1 MQRCTGHLASVD
13 LYRVKNSYR
22 RDLTGTGRRPL
33 NVVEPCFKELVFK
46 LKGNTVLEMVPCPS
60 AGAGVGNGVIG
71 HDQSVDRQIIL
82 GRFVPQHLNVQI
94 HHIVICRCKLNRV
107 HSAEAEFSE
116 LCQLHAFAVRL
127 GLDLRQSLYDRK
139 GQKADA
145 PLGAYRRIV
154 GTDGAGCKIAAVSV
168 RLSRTVN
175 QLLAQPF
182 KVAAVNKTLTG
193 NDQSF
198 LVRDLHRYSFDGFG
212 VVGNILTD
220 VAVAP
225 GRESLQKAALI
236 NDLGRQSVQLQ

>member
-1 MQRCTGHLASVD
+1 M
-13 LYRVKNSYR
+13 
-22 RDLTGTGRRPL
+22 
-33 NVVEPCFKELVFK
+33 
-46 LKGNTVLEMVPCPS
+46 
-60 AGAGVGNGVIG
+60 
-71 HDQSVDRQIIL
+71 
-82 GRFVPQHLNVQI
+82 
-94 HHIVICRCKLNRV
+94 
-107 HSAEAEFSE
+107 
-116 LCQLHAFAVRL
+116 
-127 GLDLRQSLYDRK
+127 
-139 GQKADA
+139 DA

-154 GTDGAGCKIAAVSV
+154 STDGAGSKIAAVSV

-225 GRESLQKAALI
+225 GREPLQKAALI

>member
-1 MQRCTGHLASVD
+1 
-13 LYRVKNSYR
+13 
-22 RDLTGTGRRPL
+22 
-33 NVVEPCFKELVFK
+33 
-46 LKGNTVLEMVPCPS
+46 MVPCPS

-71 HDQSVDRQIIL
+71 HDQSVDRQIFL
-82 GRFVPQHLNVQI
+82 GRFVPQYLNVQI
-94 HHIVICRCKLNRV
+94 HHIVICRCKLNRA

-139 GQKADA
+139 GQKVDA

-154 GTDGAGCKIAAVSV
+154 STDGASGKIAAVSV

-182 KVAAVNKTLTG
+182 KVVTVNKTL
-193 NDQSF
+193 QSF

-225 GRESLQKAALI
+225 GREPLQKAALI

>member
-1 MQRCTGHLASVD
+1 M
-13 LYRVKNSYR
+13 
-22 RDLTGTGRRPL
+22 
-33 NVVEPCFKELVFK
+33 
-46 LKGNTVLEMVPCPS
+46 
-60 AGAGVGNGVIG
+60 
-71 HDQSVDRQIIL
+71 
-82 GRFVPQHLNVQI
+82 QI
-94 HHIVICRCKLNRV
+94 HHIVICRCELKRA

-139 GQKADA
+139 GQKVDA

-154 GTDGAGCKIAAVSV
+154 STDRAGGKIAAVSV

-225 GRESLQKAALI
+225 GREPLQKAALI

>member
-71 HDQSVDRQIIL
+71 HDQSVDRQIFL
-82 GRFVPQHLNVQI
+82 GRFVPQYLNVQI
-94 HHIVICRCKLNRV
+94 HHIVICRCKLNRA

-139 GQKADA
+139 G
-145 PLGAYRRIV
+145 
-154 GTDGAGCKIAAVSV
+154 
-168 RLSRTVN
+168 
-175 QLLAQPF
+175 
-182 KVAAVNKTLTG
+182 
-193 NDQSF
+193 
-198 LVRDLHRYSFDGFG
+198 
-212 VVGNILTD
+212 
-220 VAVAP
+220 
-225 GRESLQKAALI
+225 
-236 NDLGRQSVQLQ
+236 